1 MVQYEVEHPEFESA
15 VDEILDLMRDLVID
29 VVNDIKRMSLED
41 IASGNKLD
49 EDYLVSDQAWLRMT
63 KQIRDCI
70 SDNISHSIEI
80 DPSDGI

>member
-15 VDEILDLMRDLVID
+15 VDGIIDLMRDLVID